1 MHFQECC
8 PAQTYWI
15 AFLSV
20 KKQFLDWNKFF
31 RIFNQNFLNTCW
43 FALCN
48 ERRSMNMLNKW
59 QLIASLCLIIFLE
72 LWNVFFS
79 FRGNQKSAANTVNVL
94 ADWIKLSI
102 HKRQRHWQLIV
113 FGFRFVKGDECS
125 LDKTRYLIAS
135 KVNHKTFW
143 RVLIRYLFQQYIRIN
158 ILFCW

>member
-59 QLIASLCLIIFLE
+59 QLIAWLCLIIFLE

-79 FRGNQKSAANTVNVL
+79 FRGSHKYAANTGNVL
-94 ADWIKLSI
+94 TDWIILSDQLSQS
-102 HKRQRHWQLIV
+102 HRQLIESV
-113 FGFRFVKGDECS
+113 IRFVKGDECS
-125 LDKTRYLIAS
+125 LDKTGCLVAS
-135 KVNHKTFW
+135 KVS
-143 RVLIRYLFQQYIRIN
+143 
-158 ILFCW
+158 